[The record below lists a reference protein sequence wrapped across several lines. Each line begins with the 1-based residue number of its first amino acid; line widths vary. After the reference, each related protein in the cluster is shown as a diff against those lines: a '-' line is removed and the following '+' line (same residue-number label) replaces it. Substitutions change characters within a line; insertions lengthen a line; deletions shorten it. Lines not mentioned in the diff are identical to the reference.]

1 MIAIIDYNAG
11 NILSVENAL
20 KRLGAEYIITD
31 SREEILKADKVLFP
45 GVGDASYAMAQL
57 RAKNLV
63 DTIKEVT
70 QPFLGICLGM
80 QLLCASSEEGD
91 TECLGILPNKVQLL
105 EYDGLN
111 KVPNIG
117 WCEMLEPKSPLFKG
131 IEEGEFV
138 YYVHSFAA
146 EVNEYTICKSMH
158 GRPFSGALQKDN
170 FYGCQF
176 HPEKSGLIGE
186 KILKNFIEL

>member
-20 KRLGAEYIITD
+20 KRLGAEYVITD
-31 SREEILKADKVLFP
+31 KREEILNADKVLFP

-57 RAKNLV
+57 REKDLV
-63 DTIKEVT
+63 ETIKEVT

-105 EYDGLN
+105 EYDGVN

-117 WCEMLEPKSPLFKG
+117 WCEALELKSPLFKG
-131 IEEGEFV
+131 VSEGEFV

-146 EVNEYTICKSMH
+146 EVNEYTICQSLRGK
-158 GRPFSGALQKDN
+158 PFSGALQKDN

-176 HPEKSGLIGE
+176 HPEKSGTIGE

>member
-1 MIAIIDYNAG
+1 MIAIVDYNAG

-31 SREEILKADKVLFP
+31 KKAEILSADKVLFP
-45 GVGDASYAMAQL
+45 GVGDAAYAMAQL
-57 RAKNLV
+57 KERGLV
-63 DTIKEVT
+63 EVIKEVKN
-70 QPFLGICLGM
+70 PFLGVCLGM
-80 QLLCASSEEGD
+80 QLLCSESEEGN
-91 TECLGILPNKVQLL
+91 TECLGILPNKVRLL
-105 EYDGLN
+105 EYDKLN

-117 WCEMLEPKSPLFKG
+117 WCEVLNLKTALFKG
-131 IEEGEFV
+131 ISEGEFV
-138 YYVHSFAA
+138 YYVHSYAA
-146 EVNEYTICKSMH
+146 EVNEYTICESLH
-158 GRPFSGALQKDN
+158 QNLYSGALHKDN